1 MNVGILKIGGAE
13 CVSDNYPV
21 DGNRVSYALS
31 KHGYFVTHMLE
42 ISDPAHVFDAF
53 DFLRSCVDAVAV
65 CGNTDAFYTAV
76 ASKYE
81 IGRTLSTFLLKGT
94 PCAVSK
100 TCDPDFVQDFLIPM
114 LNSRCKTFY
123 TANVFRT
130 VGKTEAELRTLLKDY
145 IKNRNKIVFKF
156 IEKPP
161 ECTVLVRYSNKMQ
174 KSTVQEMLA
183 GVTAA
188 LQDCT
193 YAYDD
198 TDLSETV
205 ARILMDRHKTVGLAE
220 SFTGGNIAAALV
232 RFAGISAS
240 FKESVV
246 CYDSAVKQ
254 SRLHVSEEILRNH
267 GAVSVETAY
276 EMAANLLTEGQYD
289 YVIATT
295 GNAGPTSEKPGQ
307 TGVCYIAV
315 GDKEN
320 IDIYP
325 CRFEGDRAAVIH
337 SGTVTALYYLYRFLR
352 NDPMNQTENQTEN
365 V

>member
-1 MNVGILKIGGAE
+1 
-13 CVSDNYPV
+13 
-21 DGNRVSYALS
+21 RVSYELS
-31 KHGYFVTHMLE
+31 KHGYFVTHVLE
-42 ISDPAHVFDAF
+42 ISDPAHIFDAF
-53 DFLRSCVDAVAV
+53 DFLRTRIDAVAV
-65 CGNTDAFYTAV
+65 CGNTDAFYAAV

-81 IGRTLSTFLLKGT
+81 IGRVLSTFLLNGT

-100 TCDPDFVQDFLIPM
+100 TCDADFLHDFLIPM

-130 VGKTEAELRTLLKDY
+130 VGKSETELRALLKDY

-156 IEKPP
+156 IAKPP
-161 ECTVLVRYSNKMQ
+161 ECTVLVRYSNKTQ

-183 GVTAA
+183 NVTTA
-188 LQDCT
+188 LKDCT
-193 YAYDD
+193 YAYNDAE
-198 TDLSETV
+198 LSETV
-205 ARILMDRHKTVGLAE
+205 ARMLMDRHKTVGLAE
-220 SFTGGNIAAALV
+220 SFTGGNIAAELV

-254 SRLHVSEEILRNH
+254 SRLHVSEEIIRNH

-276 EMAANLLTEGQYD
+276 EMAANLLAEGQYD
-289 YVIATT
+289 YVVATT

-315 GDKEN
+315 GDKDN

-337 SGTVTALYYLYRFLR
+337 NGTVTALYYLYRILR
-352 NDPMNQTENQTEN
+352 NAATEKNDNQPKN